1 MSQQTLPITQE
12 RIEAKVL
19 RIPEAGCWVWMG
31 STQVR
36 GYGELISN
44 KRKHLAHRAS
54 YETFVGKIPKGM
66 YVCHACDNVACVN
79 PNHLFL
85 GTQKQN
91 LQDMASKGRSTW
103 GEKNPQAKL
112 TVEQVKKIKRG
123 FAQGSTDTELATQ
136 FNMSR
141 QAINSIRNN
150 KLWSYINV

>member
-1 MSQQTLPITQE
+1 MSQPILPITQE

-54 YETFVGKIPKGM
+54 YEAFVGKIPKGM

-91 LQDMASKGRSTW
+91 LQDMANKGRSTW
-103 GEKNPQAKL
+103 GEKNSQAKL
-112 TVEQVKKIKRG
+112 TEQQVKEIKQG
-123 FAQGSTDTELATQ
+123 FATGKTDMELAKQ

-141 QAINSIRNN
+141 QGINSIRKG
-150 KLWSYINV
+150 KLWSYVNV